1 MGTEVPGSLSHPEV
15 LQRKGT
21 KNGENRLWHWLN
33 FIAGGVWT
41 ASLLNL
47 LFQTPMTTLFSQ
59 LCSLLYCFQ
68 QSVYF
73 VIKFLLLPSSHSHP
87 TPWAISKSSY
97 SSILLSSGF
106 FIPWIQTTAEFPA
119 AISTSKLTVGFYYF
133 FLMKNVWNLVRF
145 LIIFVKMNKCRIT
158 RWSFHSTVKYCKST
172 ESVWKK
178 PFNFFLLK

>member
-1 MGTEVPGSLSHPEV
+1 MDTEVPGSLSHPEV

-21 KNGENRLWHWLN
+21 KKGENRLWHWLN

-41 ASLLNL
+41 ASLLKL

-59 LCSLLYCFQ
+59 LFSLLYCSQ

-87 TPWAISKSSY
+87 TPWAISKSRY

-106 FIPWIQTTAEFPA
+106 FLPWMQTTAEFPA
-119 AISTSKLTVGFYYF
+119 AISTSKLTGVLYYF
-133 FLMKNVWNLVRF
+133 FF
-145 LIIFVKMNKCRIT
+145 LWRIYETWSDICENEQVQNHNKVILP
-158 RWSFHSTVKYCKST
+158 FHSKYCQST
-172 ESVWKK
+172 ESV
-178 PFNFFLLK
+178 